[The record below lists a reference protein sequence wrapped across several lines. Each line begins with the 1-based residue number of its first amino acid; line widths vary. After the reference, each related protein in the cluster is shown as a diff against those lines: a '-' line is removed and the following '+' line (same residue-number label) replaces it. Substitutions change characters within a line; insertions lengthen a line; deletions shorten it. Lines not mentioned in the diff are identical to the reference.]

1 MTHAHTVVWIDHRE
15 AHIVGFGIAGIDR
28 EIIHSRH
35 QPQQL
40 HHKANSIGAGRA
52 LQDKKF

>member
-28 EIIHSRH
+28 KIIHNSFIIRRTASEPGERSRTG
-35 QPQQL
+35 
-40 HHKANSIGAGRA
+40 N
-52 LQDKKF
+52 F